1 MELNQI
7 TGILVEVLRTDPSK
21 VEPSSHLVDDLGADS
36 LDLTQIWMMIEET
49 FNIEISAVQ
58 MEQPE
63 TVLEM
68 AELVARLTKPS
79 EKKKTKG

>member
-1 MELNQI
+1 
-7 TGILVEVLRTDPSK
+7 
-21 VEPSSHLVDDLGADS
+21 
-36 LDLTQIWMMIEET
+36 MMIEET

-58 MEQPE
+58 TEQPE

-79 EKKKTKG
+79 EKKKAKG